1 MNISQRSGLLSEGGY
16 FYGYDHGIP
25 IPISWKIILEKTTY
39 YNYGILWLL
48 AYSLAYYIYIYIYVQ
63 YVYCKTGITNSMA
76 TMMMIYG
83 DILTTIEDL
92 WIIGGGV
99 LPQKVGSVPEHS

>member
-1 MNISQRSGLLSEGGY
+1 MVY
-16 FYGYDHGIP
+16 YGYWHIH
-25 IPISWKIILEKTTY
+25 LHTT
-39 YNYGILWLL
+39 
-48 AYSLAYYIYIYIYVQ
+48 YIYVQ

>member
-1 MNISQRSGLLSEGGY
+1 MVI
-16 FYGYDHGIP
+16 GIFTC
-25 IPISWKIILEKTTY
+25 IL
-39 YNYGILWLL
+39 
-48 AYSLAYYIYIYIYVQ
+48 YIYMCVQ
-63 YVYCKTGITNSMA
+63 YLYCKTGITNSMA

-92 WIIGGGV
+92 WIIGGGI

>member
-1 MNISQRSGLLSEGGY
+1 MVI
-16 FYGYDHGIP
+16 GIFTC
-25 IPISWKIILEKTTY
+25 IL
-39 YNYGILWLL
+39 
-48 AYSLAYYIYIYIYVQ
+48 YIYMYIYIYVQ

-92 WIIGGGV
+92 SIIGGGV